1 MQKVIFLTPNNERFE
16 MNYWEVEEFCK
27 KICLK
32 EENKASFEEF
42 SKKYTYFTPYFD
54 YVMEVKKYI
63 FFNCLF
69 NEEHCLIFNDDAYY
83 FSSIIGSTYS
93 DTINNFKFLIEY
105 LDYSD
110 LTRISDE
117 ELDIKLQKTEYTDDC
132 VIDPNCIGMMSKSSV
147 GSDYGSHVVTGATV
161 LNHLLS
167 KSRIITEDYWKYI
180 NQYEE
185 IYYEDFGIDYLVER
199 LGFLRVACRDCY
211 PIIFNNEK
219 VLSLDCKKFCD
230 ETKRLYKYV
239 INDMDGEN
247 SEIYKEYQ
255 KTILK

>member
-1 MQKVIFLTPNNERFE
+1 
-16 MNYWEVEEFCK
+16 
-27 KICLK
+27 
-32 EENKASFEEF
+32 
-42 SKKYTYFTPYFD
+42 
-54 YVMEVKKYI
+54 
-63 FFNCLF
+63 
-69 NEEHCLIFNDDAYY
+69 
-83 FSSIIGSTYS
+83 
-93 DTINNFKFLIEY
+93 
-105 LDYSD
+105 
-110 LTRISDE
+110 
-117 ELDIKLQKTEYTDDC
+117 
-132 VIDPNCIGMMSKSSV
+132 MMSKSSV